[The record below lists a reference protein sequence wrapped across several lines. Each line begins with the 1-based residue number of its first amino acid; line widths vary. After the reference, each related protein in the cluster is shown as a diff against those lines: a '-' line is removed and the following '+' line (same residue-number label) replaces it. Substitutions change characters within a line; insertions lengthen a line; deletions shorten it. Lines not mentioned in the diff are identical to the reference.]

1 MEARCPSP
9 AAYFLLSC
17 LGFFLTQA
25 SNIAT
30 DPFSIIHGNGSIH
43 FGHRVLQ
50 FREHNTTWIIVGAP
64 GEKNNT
70 GKIFQCHPENGS
82 CKTIKGTDS
91 VPTPHLGLTL
101 EGDQAAS
108 RFIACGPGIPHQCED
123 STFLHGLCYV
133 FESGLKMQEITP
145 GYQECVKG
153 KVDLVFLFDGSDSM
167 TGDQFKSITDFMIR
181 VMDRLQNT
189 TIQFAA
195 VQFSQIARTEFTFNK
210 YQRVK
215 DPRKLL
221 ENVQHMR
228 SLTFTFKALQ
238 YVIKNIFTA
247 SNGSRPDAKKVMII
261 ITDGEANDGSLHS
274 NAVQNADKMG
284 IFRYI
289 IGLGSNFQ
297 SESAKSSLNLLASK
311 PPSDHIKVLD
321 SFDKLQTVFEEI
333 QNKLFSIEG
342 TSNASSFVME
352 LSSGGFSAALSPDL
366 DVLGAVG
373 AHNWA
378 GGLIEL
384 RDKLTQE
391 NFINI
396 SSLSEDMEYAY
407 LGYSLK
413 LIRYQAQMLYAAGAP
428 RYQYIGKVT
437 LFAVNTTSQAWTIK
451 QDILGTQIGSYF
463 GSELCSVDLDGDQ
476 ETDVLL
482 IAAPLY
488 HEDRLGGRVHVCSL
502 TQDMVSCH
510 SVLSGEVGHPFAR
523 FGAAIATLADLNG
536 DGFTDIAIGAPLEN
550 ESKGAV
556 YIFHGQ
562 KGGVDSHY
570 SQRISGLPGL
580 KYFGQSLHG
589 LMDLDGDRLTDIT
602 VGASG
607 QVVILRSRPILNVST
622 SMSFHPQEIL
632 LKMFECSGEVK
643 RQQEPGNNITLCF
656 NSSYVTSAYLGHLS
670 FNLTYR
676 LELDANRMK
685 IRVVFQNG
693 KRVITDTLLISK
705 GLTCVPQAIFLPSCI
720 EDYVSAIKVSVN
732 ISLQEDMD
740 SSEGSAPSPILN
752 PLYNT
757 TWYDEIPFEKNCG
770 SDGICEA
777 DLKVTFDASG
787 DKQLIVKESA
797 TLNMRLNLGNN
808 GEDAYSTKLLLNYP
822 AGLSYR
828 KVSVFKTMV
837 DCAVLPEQDTTQ
849 ATSRNLSC
857 NIAHPI
863 FKRDT
868 QTLLSFLFD
877 VLGNSSWGDFL
888 DMKTSV
894 SSDYED
900 GTLLDNEASLR
911 IPVKY
916 AINVIGTGLEG
927 STKYVNFTVGNQEIK
942 SVKHSYKVFMMEP
955 NSLLPWVTVTIA
967 VPVQFTTELWWDVEN
982 VTADPHL
989 PCHYITED
997 KSYILH
1003 IMRMNHTE
1011 NVKVFQCE
1019 VHEMNM
1025 TEFHIEGNM
1034 FISKKPQSLSPLSI
1048 KTVLWIHFNTSR
1060 YISMYPGEDFSLAQ
1074 ITTKVELIVPAD
1086 YFKIILGSSVGGLV
1100 LLLIIIGILC
1110 KVGFFNRKYKE
1121 KMTGDCN
1128 SDLNS
1133 NQKPKE
1139 EESEK
1144 NENEA
1149 EEPLNKDARD
1159 E

>member
-1 MEARCPSP
+1 MEPRRALT
-9 AAYFLLSC
+9 AACFLLSC
-17 LGFFLTQA
+17 LGLFLTQA
-25 SNIAT
+25 SNIDT
-30 DPFSIIHGNGSIH
+30 NPFSVIHGNGSIH
-43 FGHRVLQ
+43 FGHKVLQ

-64 GEKNNT
+64 GEQNNT
-70 GKIFQCHPENGS
+70 GTIYQCHPENGS
-82 CKTIKGTDS
+82 CKTVKGTDS

-101 EGDQAAS
+101 EGDSTAS
-108 RFIACGPGIPHQCED
+108 RFIACGPGITHECEE
-123 STFLHGLCYV
+123 STFLHGLCYI
-133 FESGLKMQEITP
+133 FENGLKMQEITP

-153 KVDLVFLFDGSDSM
+153 KVDLVFLFDGSRSM
-167 TGDQFKSITDFMIR
+167 SSQQFKSIIDFMVI

-195 VQFSQIARTEFTFNK
+195 VQFSQEVRTEFTFNDF
-210 YQRVK
+210 QRVK

-221 ENVQHMR
+221 ENVKHME
-228 SLTFTFKALQ
+228 SLTFTFNAILH
-238 YVIKNIFTA
+238 VVTNVFIA
-247 SNGSRPDAKKVMII
+247 SSGSRPDAKKVMII
-261 ITDGEANDGSLHS
+261 ITDGEANDASFHR
-274 NAVQNADKMG
+274 NAIPRADEMG
-284 IFRYI
+284 IIRYI
-289 IGLGSNFQ
+289 IGVGSNFQ
-297 SESAKSSLNLLASK
+297 AKLVVNYLEVFASK

-321 SFDKLQTVFEEI
+321 SFDKLQTVFGEI
-333 QNKLFSIEG
+333 QNKLFAIEG
-342 TSNASSFVME
+342 TSNANSFVLE

-384 RDKLTQE
+384 RDNLRQE
-391 NFINI
+391 HFINI

-413 LIRYQAQMLYAAGAP
+413 LIRYHTEVLYAAGAP
-428 RYQYIGKVT
+428 RYHYKGKVT
-437 LFAVNTTSQAWTIK
+437 VFAVNTTSQEWSIK

-463 GSELCSVDLDGDQ
+463 GSELCAVDLDGDQ

-488 HEDRLGGRVHVCSL
+488 HEDRHGGRVHVCPL
-502 TQDMVSCH
+502 TQDMVSCR
-510 SVLSGEVGHPFAR
+510 SFLRGEVGHPFAR

-536 DGFTDIAIGAPLEN
+536 DGLTDIAIGAPLEN
-550 ESKGAV
+550 ESKGVV
-556 YIFHGQ
+556 YIFHGR
-562 KGGVDSHY
+562 KGGVDPYY
-570 SQRISGLPGL
+570 SQRISGSPGL

-589 LMDLDGDRLTDIT
+589 IMDLDGDRLTDIT

-622 SMSFHPQEIL
+622 SMSFHPPEIL

-643 RQQEPGNNITLCF
+643 SQKEPGSIITLCF
-656 NSSYVTSAYLGHLS
+656 NSSYVTSAYLGRLS

-685 IRVVFQNG
+685 VRVVFQNG
-693 KRVITDTLLISK
+693 KRVITDSLLITK
-705 GLTCVPQAIFLPSCI
+705 GQSCSTQAIFLPSCI
-720 EDYVSAIKVSVN
+720 EDYVSAIRVSVN

-740 SSEGSAPSPILN
+740 ASVGSAPSPILN
-752 PLYNT
+752 PLYDT

-770 SDGICEA
+770 TDGICEA

-787 DKQLIVKESA
+787 DKQLIVKESS
-797 TLNMRLNLGNN
+797 TLNMRLNMGNN
-808 GEDAYSTKLLLNYP
+808 GEDAYRTKLLLNYP

-828 KVSVFKTMV
+828 KVSFFKTTA
-837 DCAVLPEQDTTQ
+837 DCNVLPEQDTAQ
-849 ATSRNLSC
+849 ATTRNLSC

-868 QTLLSFLFD
+868 QAMLSFLFD
-877 VLGNSSWGDFL
+877 VLGNSSWGEFV
-888 DMKTSV
+888 DMKASV
-894 SSDYED
+894 SSDYEN
-900 GTLLDNEASLR
+900 GTLLDNAASLR
-911 IPVKY
+911 VPVKY
-916 AINVIGTGLEG
+916 AINVIGAGLEG
-927 STKYVNFTVGNQEIK
+927 STKYVNFTVGNKEIK
-942 SVKHSYKVFMMEP
+942 SVKHSYKVFTMELK
-955 NSLLPWVTVTIA
+955 SLLPRVTVTIA
-967 VPVQFTTELWWDVEN
+967 VPVQFTTELWWNVEN

-989 PCHYITED
+989 PCHNITED
-997 KSYILH
+997 KSHILR

-1025 TEFHIEGNM
+1025 TEFHIEGDM
-1034 FISKKPQSLSPLSI
+1034 FISKEPQSLSPLSI

-1060 YISMYPGEDFSLAQ
+1060 YISMYPDEDFSLAQ
-1074 ITTKVELIVPAD
+1074 VTTKVELIVPAD

-1121 KMTGDCN
+1121 KMAGDCN
-1128 SDLNS
+1128 NDLNS
-1133 NQKPKE
+1133 NQKSKE
-1139 EESEK
+1139 EETEK
-1144 NENEA
+1144 NENEV
-1149 EEPLNKDARD
+1149 EEPLNKDAKN
-1159 E
+1159 